1 MAGTFNRGQAGPEWM
16 LPYQYVQGRVPGLHH
31 RNLKSLF
38 LVSILILSDWL
49 SFSPSHVTKSA
60 TSALKRV
67 VVTR

>member
-1 MAGTFNRGQAGPEWM
+1 MAGTFNRKQAGPEWT
-16 LPYQYVQGRVPGLHH
+16 LPYQYVHGKVPGLHH

-49 SFSPSHVTKSA
+49 SFSPSHVKVCNLGTEGG
-60 TSALKRV
+60 